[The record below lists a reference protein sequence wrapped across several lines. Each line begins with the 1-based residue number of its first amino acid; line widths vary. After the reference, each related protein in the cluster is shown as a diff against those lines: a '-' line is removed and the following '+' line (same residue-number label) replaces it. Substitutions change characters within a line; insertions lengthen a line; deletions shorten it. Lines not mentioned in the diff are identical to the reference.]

1 MQNHKCAIDF
11 LGGEDFGG
19 IFEEAIRGLE
29 KKGHDVGRFTDA
41 STYLDTG
48 RLARA
53 DVVVD
58 VDVLRIGAAEMDAA
72 PRLRA
77 LISPVIGT
85 EEFDHAAA
93 TERGI
98 LIANGQTV
106 ENYTSM
112 AEAGVMLILAS
123 LYEFDRTLTYL
134 AKPEQRPNYPRAR
147 TLMGRTVGIVGLGKI
162 GLAMTERLKGFG
174 CRLQAFVRT
183 ARQLPQGVEPASLED
198 LLRTSDV
205 VVVATELNDD
215 TRGMLGADRLE
226 LMKPDVVFVNIARG
240 AISNDL
246 ALARLAAERPA
257 MRLALDVFDPEP
269 LDPAS
274 PLRQLP
280 NAILTPHM
288 VGHTKDTFDRM
299 PLILLE
305 NIERALGGEPPQFVC
320 NPVAIDGWRRK
331 WNGRTS

>member
-1 MQNHKCAIDF
+1 MQSIRTIDF
-11 LGGEDFGG
+11 LGGEDFNG
-19 IFEEAIRGLE
+19 IFEEAVGRLKE
-29 KKGHDVGRFTDA
+29 KGHDVGRFTDGKAYLA
-41 STYLDTG
+41 SN
-48 RLARA
+48 RLANA
-53 DVVVD
+53 EVIVD
-58 VDVLRIGAAEMDAA
+58 VDILHIGAREMDAA

-85 EEFDHAAA
+85 EEFDHEAG
-93 TERGI
+93 TTRDI

-123 LYEFDRTLTYL
+123 LFEFDQALTYL
-134 AKPEQRPNYPRAR
+134 ANPARRPGYPRAR
-147 TLMGRTVGIVGLGKI
+147 MLQGRKVGIIGLGKI
-162 GLAMTERLKGFG
+162 GLSLVERLSGFG
-174 CRLQAFVRT
+174 CQLQAFVQTPRP
-183 ARQLPQGVEPASLED
+183 LPDGVSTTSLED

-205 VVVATELNDD
+205 VVVATELNDR
-215 TRGMLGADRLE
+215 TRGMLGADQLA
-226 LMKPDVVFVNIARG
+226 LMKVDAVFVNLARG

-246 ALARLAAERPA
+246 ALAKLAAERPS

-274 PLRQLP
+274 PLRLLP
-280 NAILTPHM
+280 NAMLTPHM

-305 NIERALGGEPPQFVC
+305 NIEHVLSGTVPQFVC
-320 NPVAIDGWRRK
+320 NPSVVDGWRRK
-331 WNGRTS
+331 WGNAGR